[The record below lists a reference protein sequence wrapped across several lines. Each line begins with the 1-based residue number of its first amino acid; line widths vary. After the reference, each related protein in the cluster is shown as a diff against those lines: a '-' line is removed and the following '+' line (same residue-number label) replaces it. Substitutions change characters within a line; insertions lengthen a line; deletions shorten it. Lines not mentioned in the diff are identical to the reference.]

1 MLHPNDIV
9 GVGVLDD
16 PSGKFDLDGQIFPH
30 TELPPDG
37 GRDVGDAIPYDPK
50 REKQKSEGTLCITIL
65 KRSS

>member
-1 MLHPNDIV
+1 MLHSNNIV

-37 GRDVGDAIPYDPK
+37 GRDVEDAIPYK
-50 REKQKSEGTLCITIL
+50 
-65 KRSS
+65 